1 MVLLVSRMAGKE
13 DILIFFLLI
22 WVGVIIPFD
31 PNKRNVIYNGS
42 KKARIFC
49 CVSALIGMITMVLY
63 EINFNSQALG
73 KSVENIS
80 QCASGILIICSILC
94 YRELLLRKNKGIVFK
109 IISILSVILIMMGAL
124 WLIFYWVGIL
134 EFDIYLLFAPS
145 LGSIMLSAHGSTY
158 NAEKES
164 LM

>member
-1 MVLLVSRMAGKE
+1 
-13 DILIFFLLI
+13 
-22 WVGVIIPFD
+22 
-31 PNKRNVIYNGS
+31 
-42 KKARIFC
+42 
-49 CVSALIGMITMVLY
+49 MVLY

-73 KSVENIS
+73 KSIEYIS

-94 YRELLLRKNKGIVFK
+94 YRELLLRKNNGIVFK
-109 IISILSVILIMMGAL
+109 IIGILSVILILMGAL

>member
-73 KSVENIS
+73 KSIEYIS
-80 QCASGILIICSILC
+80 QCVP
-94 YRELLLRKNKGIVFK
+94 YY
-109 IISILSVILIMMGAL
+109 VI
-124 WLIFYWVGIL
+124 
-134 EFDIYLLFAPS
+134 
-145 LGSIMLSAHGSTY
+145 GSY
-158 NAEKES
+158 Y
-164 LM
+164 

>member
-1 MVLLVSRMAGKE
+1 MALLVSRMAGKE
-13 DILIFFLLI
+13 DILLFFLLI

-42 KKARIFC
+42 KKVRIFC

-94 YRELLLRKNKGIVFK
+94 YRGFK

-134 EFDIYLLFAPS
+134 EFDIYLFFAPS

-164 LM
+164 FM